1 MKGTKMTYEIHSIKH
16 SVHFSGE
23 LDAAIELAI
32 AIDEEYHPA
41 FGVQVE
47 DADGGTVYD
56 TEEE

>member
-1 MKGTKMTYEIHSIKH
+1 MTYEIHSIKH

>member
-1 MKGTKMTYEIHSIKH
+1 MTYEIHSIKH

-32 AIDEEYHPA
+32 AIDEEYQPA

-47 DADGGTVYD
+47 SNGDTVYD
-56 TEEE
+56 TEDENRGE